1 MFLSILSLHHIHTFY
16 PPLPLLSYLPTCQPR
31 YKILPFDSLLSILDY
46 CLHLFLIPSSLLI
59 YLSNYLT
66 FYVSMYLCIY
76 LYCLSCL
83 PIYLS
88 IYLYIYQ
95 SVYLSLYMSI
105 LLTYFLPIFVLYYSI
120 SFLRSPVLINFIS
133 SLFLLSFFRLF
144 FSLSS
149 SFSIFPY
156 ILPIFLLSL
165 LSSLPSNEGN

>member
-1 MFLSILSLHHIHTFY
+1 MYVLQWLYRSHSKQFSIVTILMFFSILSLHHIHTFY

-76 LYCLSCL
+76 LYWLSCL

-88 IYLYIYQ
+88 IYLSIYISTNLSICLSTCLSYLLT
-95 SVYLSLYMSI
+95 SFLSLFSI
-105 LLTYFLPIFVLYYSI
+105 IPFPSFVLP
-120 SFLRSPVLINFIS
+120 FL
-133 SLFLLSFFRLF
+133 
-144 FSLSS
+144 
-149 SFSIFPY
+149 
-156 ILPIFLLSL
+156 
-165 LSSLPSNEGN
+165 